1 MVKIMKA
8 LYVIGLSGL
17 LSACQSTPEPDIMPN
32 DPYYAPITAE
42 LPRQRITEDGSIF
55 QADMANSLYSDVK
68 ARRVG
73 DIITVNLQENTRA
86 TKSAGT
92 STSKDSQVDVNPI
105 IGLGGNALNI
115 GSQSVQLGVGATN
128 EFSGDA
134 SANQSNNLSG
144 NISVTVMKVFA
155 NQNLLVRGEKW
166 LTLNNGNEYIR
177 LTGVVRPADVS
188 PTNEIDSTKIA
199 NARIQYSGTGTF
211 ASAQKEGWLTR
222 FFSSEYWPF

>member
-1 MVKIMKA
+1 MKA

>member
-1 MVKIMKA
+1 MASLMKI
-8 LYVIGLSGL
+8 IGLLGL
-17 LSACQSTPEPDIMPN
+17 AMVVGGCQSTPQPDIMPN
-32 DPYYAPITAE
+32 DPYYAPIAAN
-42 LPRQRITEDGSIF
+42 LPQQKIADDGAIF
-55 QADMANSLYSDVK
+55 QIDFANSLYADIK

-92 STSKDSQVDVNPI
+92 STAKDSQVDVNPI
-105 IGLGGNALNI
+105 LGLGGNALNL
-115 GSQSVQLGVGATN
+115 GSQAIQLGVGASN
-128 EFSGDA
+128 AFSGDA
-134 SANQSNNLSG
+134 SANQSNNLVGS
-144 NISVTVMKVFA
+144 ISVTVVRVMP

-177 LTGVVRPADVS
+177 LTGVVRPTDVS
-188 PTNEIDSTKIA
+188 PNNEIESTKIA

-211 ASAQKEGWLTR
+211 DSAQKQGWLNQ